1 MIDRCIVIAS
11 LSILF
16 SLYGVL
22 AIRQEIPEVVE
33 PDKIIEPIQFER
45 ILTLSPKVKKAKEQ
59 IIEEDHLKLINE
71 RCGLDGVKF
80 REIVRDCP
88 TADALPLKKGE

>member
-1 MIDRCIVIAS
+1 MDDTDRL
-11 LSILF
+11 LS
-16 SLYGVL
+16 
-22 AIRQEIPEVVE
+22 EKE
-33 PDKIIEPIQFER
+33 
-45 ILTLSPKVKKAKEQ
+45 LT
-59 IIEEDHLKLINE
+59 KLISE